1 MATDHERRILNRLWR
16 TLQRGRPRGEPSP
29 VSETLAARV
38 GQDGILPLEFL
49 HFKQARGETFLWRR
63 HSCLQRRD
71 SSRRRRVSARGER
84 AVPIPRSRLLEC
96 PGKDAATMRKYPGV
110 KTVRGVGNS
119 QQIGMRRDESRRC
132 RQECLRHKS
141 WSALVAGRSSSG
153 ELKFPAAASASAEVG
168 QDGILP
174 GRLSAMSADS
184 LSSRQDGILPHPLQ
198 ARWILASCTFCACWR
213 MGFGRACSGELQFA
227 VRSHRHFPKT
237 PLQAVGV
244 GSRLG
249 PAFRY
254 LRHSRQGPS
263 VTLADA
269 CRTRA
274 VARPKF
280 ACRSAKSGAV
290 LPRPVPCLT

>member
-1 MATDHERRILNRLWR
+1 MIKMT
-16 TLQRGRPRGEPSP
+16 RGEPSP

-49 HFKQARGETFLWRR
+49 HFEMFLWRR

-71 SSRRRRVSARGER
+71 SSRRRRVSARGEG

-96 PGKDAATMRKYPGV
+96 PGKDAMRKYPGV

-132 RQECLRHKS
+132 RQECL
-141 WSALVAGRSSSG
+141 VASRSSSG

-174 GRLSAMSADS
+174 GRLSARSADG

-198 ARWILASCTFCACWR
+198 ARWILASCTFCASWR
-213 MGFGRACSGELQFA
+213 MGFWRACRVEI
-227 VRSHRHFPKT
+227 
-237 PLQAVGV
+237 
-244 GSRLG
+244 RLDTCPRAG
-249 PAFRY
+249 APPAW
-254 LRHSRQGPS
+254 
-263 VTLADA
+263 
-269 CRTRA
+269 
-274 VARPKF
+274 
-280 ACRSAKSGAV
+280 
-290 LPRPVPCLT
+290 